1 MALEYADKTAKVT
14 LAKPLELHGGD
25 LEMYKSHSQ
34 TLVLPQL
41 TQVCKLLEVTP
52 SSIFRTAWA
61 IVLQQYTQSNHVVF
75 GSVVSGRDGGHPGA
89 ERMVGMLINTV
100 PILVHIPLAMAASQC
115 VQAVHAYSTGLL
127 EHAHCSLSDIQ
138 HWIGTSELFDTILAY
153 ANYPQSELHKSNAP
167 RPFSIEL
174 QGGEEF
180 VDVPICVAISPKDPD
195 SFDIKITFK
204 CKVVD
209 EAIVQF
215 MAHRFTH
222 VLSVIANITTCDQV
236 IGDIGAIS
244 HDEQRLAQGAMKG
257 TQVPLPYDLLH
268 HAFEEK
274 AREHPGLPAV
284 EYGQSVLRYGDLDE
298 QANTLAVKLTALGV
312 QVGHRVAVIMER
324 CLEFPIGLLAALKTG
339 ASMMPLDAAFPPDRL
354 KYMLT
359 DASVSVVVSTNEH
372 CDHIAAMMLDIP
384 IVYISSRELALEP
397 TSVFLPHSKQIATAL
412 DEAYVVYT
420 SGSSGKP
427 KGVPVIHGGATNVM
441 VHSSAPVGIV
451 QHARVMQFMAV
462 SFDGFQMDMWKCLS
476 HGATLVLRDND
487 FMETLKLSI
496 DAFACTPTALG
507 LLGHPRNYPRVKVVS
522 VGGEACPLALKDLW
536 APYVRFMNL
545 YGPSECAIMTHYA
558 ELQPGD
564 PITIGRPLE
573 NVHSYILDS
582 NQRPVPVG
590 VVGELCLGGVC
601 VSPGY
606 INLPHQ
612 TNERFI
618 PDPFVQGG
626 VMFRTGDLGR
636 LLLDGNFELLG
647 REDSQVK
654 LKGYRIELDE
664 VAGAMMQHPD
674 VVSAAVIVKD
684 KSHLVGYFT
693 PASVAIE
700 KLQQV
705 VAAHLPVY
713 MVPAVWVG
721 LDVMPQNSNGKTDKN
736 ALQAME
742 VEVQVEA
749 LETESERRM
758 AKIWAQVLGVN
769 VNDIGRR
776 TSFFSIGGDSISAIH
791 VASAAREVGCEF
803 ALSGFLKSP
812 LLWEVALSCNL
823 PYCKD
828 WPVVKVALDTL
839 AAVGHSWNVPL
850 ELTEFEVYPTTS
862 LQSGMVFA
870 TLRRRD
876 AYVFQH
882 HLQLRNGLNDVTRMV
897 NVITQLAEAYDILRT
912 TFVTVPSGVLQ
923 VIHTGLQHLQVANAD
938 AASIDAFL
946 EADHRRGFEVG
957 DKCFSRFSMV
967 QTPLSST
974 LYCVLTMH
982 HALYDGWTIAMLLR
996 DLYDLLHD
1004 ERPLVP
1010 RPSFRRVV
1018 DYIQAQD
1025 QRDTET
1031 FWRGYLHGLNV
1042 HLIALGT
1049 VQHGVASPGS
1059 AATRRPTSI
1068 ALQLN
1073 EIQEASKRVG
1083 LTVAEFTRL
1092 VWALTLRKYT
1102 RHNDVI
1108 FGQVLSNRNLPV
1120 SDVARYESPLLGS
1133 ECGIIRD
1140 MPRILG
1146 PLISTV
1152 PCRVTFDESSNS
1164 LRGAIASIQ
1173 AQRGALVG
1181 HSYASLVDMKRWSGV
1196 VDNVFDTVL
1205 AFQQLPAIWDFGPG
1219 SSTYD
1224 IAAPHAVEHTLEV
1237 TIWPNETHLTVLA
1250 RHDPTRLTDE
1260 HARQILEEMRH
1271 TSGQVYALSHDLD
1284 DDSSML
1290 WDVSDTQRGWIDASS
1305 FGPQTILPYELVH
1318 HAFEA
1323 RATSHPTTPAIEFE
1337 GTCLTYGQLND
1348 RANTLAAQ
1356 LYCMGVG
1363 VGHRVGVVME
1373 RCLEFPTA
1381 LLAALKVGASMMPL
1395 DAAFPVSR
1403 LLYMLADANAFVVV
1417 TTDKH
1422 RHLVESM
1429 TLGIPFVCIS
1439 SRSTDAASSQPIKAS
1454 RCNAT
1459 RTDEAYVV
1467 YTSGSSGTPKGVP
1480 VTHAA
1485 AVNVSHFRSVETGF
1499 VPGHRVMQFMAI
1511 GFDGFQ
1517 WDLWKCLSNGA
1528 TLVLRSH
1535 EVLHELKS
1543 IHAFTCTPTAL
1554 FLLGHPSE
1562 FPSLRVV
1569 SVAGETCPLVLKD
1582 LWAPYVR
1589 FMNLYGPSECAIM
1602 THYAE
1607 LQ

>member
-75 GSVVSGRDGGHPGA
+75 GSVVSGRDGGHTGA

-115 VQAVHAYSTGLL
+115 IQAVHAYSTGLL

-180 VDVPICVAISPKDPD
+180 VDIPICVAISPKDPD

-222 VLSVIANITTCDQV
+222 VLSVIATITTCDQV

-244 HDEQRLAQGAMKG
+244 HDEQRLVQEAMKG

-268 HAFEEK
+268 HAFEDK

-284 EYGQSVLRYGDLDE
+284 EFGQSVLRYGDLDE

-384 IVYISSRELALEP
+384 IVYITSKELALEP

-573 NVHSYILDS
+573 NVHSYILNS

-700 KLQQV
+700 KLQQI

-721 LDVMPQNSNGKTDKN
+721 LDVMPQNSNGKIDKN
-736 ALQAME
+736 ALQALE
-742 VEVQVEA
+742 SEVQVEA
-749 LETESERRM
+749 LETESELRM

-776 TSFFSIGGDSISAIH
+776 TSFFSIGGDSISAIRVVQLCKKAGWH
-791 VASAAREVGCEF
+791 ILASELLLSNTLQQASSVMSSVKKQLEWPSIEVSECARSRIQRRWPGYESCFPATQEQHDMISTIDTTPSSFVSQVRFDLSQGLDDVPDKYRHLVAQR
-803 ALSGFLKSP
+803 
-812 LLWEVALSCNL
+812 
-823 PYCKD
+823 
-828 WPVVKVALDTL
+828 
-839 AAVGHSWNVPL
+839 
-850 ELTEFEVYPTTS
+850 
-862 LQSGMVFA
+862 
-870 TLRRRD
+870 
-876 AYVFQH
+876 
-882 HLQLRNGLNDVTRMV
+882 
-897 NVITQLAEAYDILRT
+897 DILRS
-912 TFVTVPSGVLQ
+912 TFVKTEFGLFHVVQPSTMY
-923 VIHTGLQHLQVANAD
+923 I
-938 AASIDAFL
+938 SIPRISTLTLDAFL
-946 EADHRRGFEVG
+946 AVDLTRAFTL
-957 DKCFSRFSMV
+957 DDSSFARFAV
-967 QTPLSST
+967 VEHGNGQVHG
-974 LYCVLTMH
+974 VLTIH
-982 HALYDGWTIAMLLR
+982 HALYDGATMAMLTGDVL
-996 DLYDLLHD
+996 DALQG
-1004 ERPLVP
+1004 RPLAV
-1010 RPSFRRVV
+1010 RPPFRLVV
-1018 DYIQAQD
+1018 DYIEAQD
-1025 QRDTET
+1025 SALAERYWTTYLRGLPGPTCVACTSNAKDCAVALVET
-1031 FWRGYLHGLNV
+1031 
-1042 HLIALGT
+1042 IQMPSTSALLKRIHVGM
-1049 VQHGVASPGS
+1049 
-1059 AATRRPTSI
+1059 AA
-1068 ALQLN
+1068 
-1073 EIQEASKRVG
+1073 
-1083 LTVAEFTRL
+1083 L
-1092 VWALTLRKYT
+1092 VSLAWATTLR
-1102 RHNDVI
+1102 RLLRMDDVV
-1108 FGQVLSNRNLPV
+1108 FGQVVSNRTIPV
-1120 SDVARYESPLLGS
+1120 KDVARYQDV
-1133 ECGIIRD
+1133 CID
-1140 MPRILG
+1140 G
-1146 PLISTV
+1146 PLHFYI
-1152 PCRVTFDESSNS
+1152 
-1164 LRGAIASIQ
+1164 L
-1173 AQRGALVG
+1173 
-1181 HSYASLVDMKRWSGV
+1181 
-1196 VDNVFDTVL
+1196 
-1205 AFQQLPAIWDFGPG
+1205 
-1219 SSTYD
+1219 
-1224 IAAPHAVEHTLEV
+1224 
-1237 TIWPNETHLTVLA
+1237 TIG
-1250 RHDPTRLTDE
+1250 RL
-1260 HARQILEEMRH
+1260 
-1271 TSGQVYALSHDLD
+1271 
-1284 DDSSML
+1284 
-1290 WDVSDTQRGWIDASS
+1290 DASS
-1305 FGPQTILPYELVH
+1305 
-1318 HAFEA
+1318 
-1323 RATSHPTTPAIEFE
+1323 
-1337 GTCLTYGQLND
+1337 
-1348 RANTLAAQ
+1348 
-1356 LYCMGVG
+1356 
-1363 VGHRVGVVME
+1363 
-1373 RCLEFPTA
+1373 A
-1381 LLAALKVGASMMPL
+1381 LC
-1395 DAAFPVSR
+1395 
-1403 LLYMLADANAFVVV
+1403 
-1417 TTDKH
+1417 H
-1422 RHLVESM
+1422 VE
-1429 TLGIPFVCIS
+1429 
-1439 SRSTDAASSQPIKAS
+1439 
-1454 RCNAT
+1454 
-1459 RTDEAYVV
+1459 
-1467 YTSGSSGTPKGVP
+1467 
-1480 VTHAA
+1480 
-1485 AVNVSHFRSVETGF
+1485 
-1499 VPGHRVMQFMAI
+1499 
-1511 GFDGFQ
+1511 
-1517 WDLWKCLSNGA
+1517 
-1528 TLVLRSH
+1528 
-1535 EVLHELKS
+1535 
-1543 IHAFTCTPTAL
+1543 
-1554 FLLGHPSE
+1554 
-1562 FPSLRVV
+1562 
-1569 SVAGETCPLVLKD
+1569 
-1582 LWAPYVR
+1582 
-1589 FMNLYGPSECAIM
+1589 
-1602 THYAE
+1602 
-1607 LQ
+1607 

>member
-1 MALEYADKTAKVT
+1 
-14 LAKPLELHGGD
+14 
-25 LEMYKSHSQ
+25 
-34 TLVLPQL
+34 
-41 TQVCKLLEVTP
+41 
-52 SSIFRTAWA
+52 
-61 IVLQQYTQSNHVVF
+61 
-75 GSVVSGRDGGHPGA
+75 
-89 ERMVGMLINTV
+89 
-100 PILVHIPLAMAASQC
+100 
-115 VQAVHAYSTGLL
+115 
-127 EHAHCSLSDIQ
+127 
-138 HWIGTSELFDTILAY
+138 
-153 ANYPQSELHKSNAP
+153 
-167 RPFSIEL
+167 
-174 QGGEEF
+174 
-180 VDVPICVAISPKDPD
+180 
-195 SFDIKITFK
+195 
-204 CKVVD
+204 
-209 EAIVQF
+209 
-215 MAHRFTH
+215 
-222 VLSVIANITTCDQV
+222 
-236 IGDIGAIS
+236 
-244 HDEQRLAQGAMKG
+244 
-257 TQVPLPYDLLH
+257 
-268 HAFEEK
+268 
-274 AREHPGLPAV
+274 
-284 EYGQSVLRYGDLDE
+284 
-298 QANTLAVKLTALGV
+298 
-312 QVGHRVAVIMER
+312 
-324 CLEFPIGLLAALKTG
+324 
-339 ASMMPLDAAFPPDRL
+339 
-354 KYMLT
+354 
-359 DASVSVVVSTNEH
+359 
-372 CDHIAAMMLDIP
+372 
-384 IVYISSRELALEP
+384 
-397 TSVFLPHSKQIATAL
+397 
-412 DEAYVVYT
+412 
-420 SGSSGKP
+420 
-427 KGVPVIHGGATNVM
+427 
-441 VHSSAPVGIV
+441 
-451 QHARVMQFMAV
+451 
-462 SFDGFQMDMWKCLS
+462 
-476 HGATLVLRDND
+476 
-487 FMETLKLSI
+487 
-496 DAFACTPTALG
+496 
-507 LLGHPRNYPRVKVVS
+507 
-522 VGGEACPLALKDLW
+522 
-536 APYVRFMNL
+536 
-545 YGPSECAIMTHYA
+545 
-558 ELQPGD
+558 
-564 PITIGRPLE
+564 
-573 NVHSYILDS
+573 
-582 NQRPVPVG
+582 
-590 VVGELCLGGVC
+590 
-601 VSPGY
+601 
-606 INLPHQ
+606 
-612 TNERFI
+612 
-618 PDPFVQGG
+618 
-626 VMFRTGDLGR
+626 
-636 LLLDGNFELLG
+636 
-647 REDSQVK
+647 
-654 LKGYRIELDE
+654 
-664 VAGAMMQHPD
+664 
-674 VVSAAVIVKD
+674 
-684 KSHLVGYFT
+684 
-693 PASVAIE
+693 
-700 KLQQV
+700 
-705 VAAHLPVY
+705 
-713 MVPAVWVG
+713 
-721 LDVMPQNSNGKTDKN
+721 
-736 ALQAME
+736 
-742 VEVQVEA
+742 
-749 LETESERRM
+749 
-758 AKIWAQVLGVN
+758 
-769 VNDIGRR
+769 
-776 TSFFSIGGDSISAIH
+776 
-791 VASAAREVGCEF
+791 
-803 ALSGFLKSP
+803 
-812 LLWEVALSCNL
+812 
-823 PYCKD
+823 
-828 WPVVKVALDTL
+828 
-839 AAVGHSWNVPL
+839 
-850 ELTEFEVYPTTS
+850 
-862 LQSGMVFA
+862 
-870 TLRRRD
+870 
-876 AYVFQH
+876 
-882 HLQLRNGLNDVTRMV
+882 MV

-1120 SDVARYESPLLGS
+1120 SDVA
-1133 ECGIIRD
+1133 
-1140 MPRILG
+1140 RILG

-1439 SRSTDAASSQPIKAS
+1439 SSSTDAASSQPIKAS

-1607 LQ
+1607 LQPGDPITIGRPLENVHSYILDSNQRPVPVGVVGELCLGGVCVSPGYINLPHQTNERFIPDPFVQGGVMFRTGDLGRLLLDGNFELLGREDSQVKLKGYRIELDEVAGAMMQHPDVVSAAVIVKDKSHLVGYFTPASVAIEKLQQVVAAHLPVYMVPAVWVGLDVMPQNSNGKTDKNALQAMEVEVQVEALETESERRMAKIWAQVLGVNVNDIGRRTSFFSI